1 MKGYK
6 IPLLKKPVQEKISL
20 NTPLKENQ
28 KFLVEKEI
36 KEMLEKGAIKK
47 VLQHKDQHVQ
57 NQFLSNLFLVRKKDG
72 GYRPV
77 VNLKT
82 LNPFVPYMHFE
93 MESLQTLCN
102 IDLKEAYFTVPL
114 DKSSRDLVRLLWEG
128 NLCEFLCLCFSL
140 GPAP

>member
-1 MKGYK
+1 M
-6 IPLLKKPVQEKISL
+6 LKKPVQEKIPL

-36 KEMLEKGAIKK
+36 NEMLEKGAITK

-57 NQFLSNLFLVRKKDG
+57 NQFLSNFFLVRKKNG

-102 IDLKEAYFTVPL
+102 IDLKEVYFTVPV
-114 DKSSRDLVRLLWEG
+114 DKSCRHLVRLLWEG
-128 NLCEFLCLCFSL
+128 NLCEFPCLCFGL